1 MGIILN
7 SPKNFFCYLT
17 MIEQSTSAANTSY
30 TGSNASLKMNQQ
42 ENTVD
47 MSAFP
52 VVDLKQIVVPWG

>member
-1 MGIILN
+1 
-7 SPKNFFCYLT
+7 
-17 MIEQSTSAANTSY
+17 
-30 TGSNASLKMNQQ
+30 MNQQ